1 MDKPTP
7 YRGGII
13 EVSLELLAEVLQ
25 LPLGTRV
32 ESVMPPDPWRHHQ
45 RTVLIR
51 ITHEK
56 FDVVPEGCLM
66 QTLTVE
72 HENHFDVT
80 NVKVKD
86 MTGRVL
92 VEDTLAR

>member
-1 MDKPTP
+1 
-7 YRGGII
+7 
-13 EVSLELLAEVLQ
+13 
-25 LPLGTRV
+25 
-32 ESVMPPDPWRHHQ
+32 
-45 RTVLIR
+45 
-51 ITHEK
+51 
-56 FDVVPEGCLM
+56 M

-72 HENHFDVT
+72 HKDHFDVT